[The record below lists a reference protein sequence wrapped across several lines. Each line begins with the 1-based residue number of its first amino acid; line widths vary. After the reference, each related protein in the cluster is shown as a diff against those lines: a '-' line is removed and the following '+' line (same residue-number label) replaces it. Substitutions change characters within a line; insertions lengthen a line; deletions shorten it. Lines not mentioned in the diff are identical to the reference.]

1 VILEDL
7 RKWVKEELTVT
18 EMDNLAKNK
27 EKVKQLIGITTD
39 GRIVFKVDTSN
50 FLAKEVICLY
60 MIGKAYALVAGY
72 VEIETVTNKE
82 LIEALRLPEGT
93 IAYTLKD
100 LRDEKLIIAERTGI
114 HHISHDKIGAVIDN
128 ILKKIQK

>member
-1 VILEDL
+1 LEEL

-18 EMDNLAKNK
+18 EIDNLAKNK
-27 EKVKQLIGITTD
+27 DKVKQLVGITTD
-39 GRIVFKVDTSN
+39 GRIVFKVDASN

-60 MIGKAYALVAGY
+60 MIGKAYALIAGY
-72 VEIETVTNKE
+72 VETETVTNKE

-100 LRDEKLIIAERTGI
+100 LRDEKLVIAERTGI
-114 HHISHDKIGAVIDN
+114 HRISHDKIGVVIDN
-128 ILKKIQK
+128 VLKKIQT